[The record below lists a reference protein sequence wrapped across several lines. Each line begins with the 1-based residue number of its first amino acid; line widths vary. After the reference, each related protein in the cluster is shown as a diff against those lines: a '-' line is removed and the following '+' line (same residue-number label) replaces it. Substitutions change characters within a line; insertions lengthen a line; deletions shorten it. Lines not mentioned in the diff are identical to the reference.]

1 MRQPDSTS
9 SPVTVEYRST
19 CEKFLFPAAFIALL
33 GIVFSVANFFWETG
47 YFHEYSLY
55 GLAGFSA
62 ACLFFVLLM
71 FGFNTS
77 FEFDANA
84 RAVWFK
90 LAVFKICRRIKI
102 ADFKE
107 ICGFAVS
114 GIHNRA
120 RIHTW
125 WSYRVV
131 MLFKS
136 GRKLAVSGTNDKS
149 IHAVNRLAEKLAG
162 IAGCFFFPG
171 EGEKVMHAPV
181 CGDQPIVEFRDWNF
195 ADSVAEFWADIFM
208 SLLFFAAVLVFIVAL
223 TVSLN

>member
-1 MRQPDSTS
+1 MNRLDSIS

-33 GIVFSVANFFWETG
+33 GIVFSVANFFWVTG
-47 YFHEYSLY
+47 YFHEYSIY
-55 GLAGFSA
+55 GLAVFSA
-62 ACLFFVLLM
+62 ACLFFVLMML
-71 FGFNTS
+71 GFSTR
-77 FEFDANA
+77 FEFDGNA

-90 LAVFKICRRIKI
+90 LAAFNICRRIKI
-102 ADFKE
+102 ADFNE

-131 MLFKS
+131 MLLKS

-162 IAGCFFFPG
+162 TTGGYFFPG
-171 EGEKVMHAPV
+171 EGEKVLHAPV
-181 CGDQPIVEFRDWNF
+181 CGDQPIVEFRDWTF
-195 ADSVAEFWADIFM
+195 ADSVTEFGPDIFM
-208 SLLFFAAVLVFIVAL
+208 SLLFFAAVLVFVVAL